1 MKSKMNL
8 QNNPTLCISVA
19 EKPGRFGITVHNA
32 GYRALGL
39 NFMYKTFAID
49 DIRGVI
55 TGVRSLGIRGCSVS
69 MPFKEKVIP
78 FLDRLDPLAKKIGAV
93 NTVVNDNGRL
103 IGYNT
108 DVIAVEKSLRP
119 LQIKNDKDIIIFGA
133 GGVSR
138 ASVVALKNL
147 KLKNM
152 ILRNRTKRKG
162 ERLAK
167 EFNVNFIQ
175 WSKRENIE
183 ADVIINATSIGM
195 TPNIFSSPISKK
207 KIENSQIVMD
217 VVVSPPKTK
226 LIKIA
231 NKQGKITVDGLKLSL
246 YQAFT
251 QFKLYTGRNPPIQ
264 VMQKAA
270 NTLYKVK

>member
-1 MKSKMNL
+1 MNL

-19 EKPGRFGITVHNA
+19 EKPGKFGITVHNA
-32 GYRALGL
+32 GYRALDL
-39 NFMYKTFAID
+39 NFVYKTFAID
-49 DIRGVI
+49 DIRGAI
-55 TGVRSLGIRGCSVS
+55 IGVRSLGIRGCSVS

-93 NTVVNDNGRL
+93 NTIVNDNGRL

-108 DVIAVEKSLRP
+108 DVIAVEKSLKP
-119 LQIKNDKDIIIFGA
+119 LQIKNDKNIIIFGA

-138 ASVVALKNL
+138 AILVALKNL
-147 KLKNM
+147 KLKN
-152 ILRNRTKRKG
+152 ITVTNRTTRKG

-175 WSKRENIE
+175 WSKRENVK
-183 ADVIINATSIGM
+183 ADVLINATSIGM
-195 TPNIFSSPISKK
+195 LPNIFSSPISKN
-207 KIENSQIVMD
+207 KIKNSQIVMD
-217 VVVSPPKTK
+217 VVAKPPKTK

-246 YQAFT
+246 YQAFA

-270 NTLYKVK
+270 MTLYEVK

>member
-1 MKSKMNL
+1 MKSKMNS

-19 EKPGRFGITVHNA
+19 EKPGKFGITVHNA

-55 TGVRSLGIRGCSVS
+55 TGVRSLGIRGCSIS

-78 FLDRLDPLAKKIGAV
+78 FLDRLDPLAKKISAV
-93 NTVVNDNGRL
+93 NTVVNDNGCL

-138 ASVVALKNL
+138 AILVALKNL
-147 KLKNM
+147 KLKNVT
-152 ILRNRTKRKG
+152 LTNRTKRKG

-175 WSKRENIE
+175 WSKRENIK
-183 ADVIINATSIGM
+183 ADVVINATSIGM
-195 TPNIFSSPISKK
+195 APNIFSSPISKK

-217 VVVSPPKTK
+217 VVVTPPKTK

>member
-19 EKPGRFGITVHNA
+19 EKPGKFGITVHNA

-39 NFMYKTFAID
+39 NFVYKTFAID
-49 DIRGVI
+49 DIKGAI
-55 TGVRSLGIRGCSVS
+55 IGVRSLGIRGCSVS

-108 DVIAVEKSLRP
+108 DVIAIEKSLKP

-138 ASVVALKNL
+138 AILVALKNL
-147 KLKNM
+147 KLKN
-152 ILRNRTKRKG
+152 ITLTNRTTRKG
-162 ERLAK
+162 EKLAK
-167 EFNVNFIQ
+167 EFNISFIQ
-175 WSKRENIE
+175 WTKRENVK
-183 ADVIINATSIGM
+183 ADVVINATSIGM
-195 TPNIFSSPISKK
+195 TPNIYSSPISKK
-207 KIENSQIVMD
+207 MIKNSQIVMD

-231 NKQGKITVDGLKLSL
+231 NRQGKITIDGLKLSL
-246 YQAFT
+246 YQAFI

-270 NTLYKVK
+270 KTLYKVK

>member
-39 NFMYKTFAID
+39 NFVYKTFAID
-49 DIRGVI
+49 DIKGTI

-78 FLDRLDPLAKKIGAV
+78 FLDGLDPLAKKIGAV

-108 DVIAVEKSLRP
+108 DVIAVEKSLKP
-119 LQIKNDKDIIIFGA
+119 LQIKNDKSVIIFGA

-138 ASVVALKNL
+138 AILAALKNL
-147 KLKNM
+147 KLKN
-152 ILRNRTKRKG
+152 ITLTNRTTRKG
-162 ERLAK
+162 KKLAK
-167 EFNVNFIQ
+167 EFNINFIQ
-175 WSKRENIE
+175 WSKRENVK
-183 ADVIINATSIGM
+183 ADIVINATSIGM
-195 TPNIFSSPISKK
+195 IPDINSSPISKMVIK
-207 KIENSQIVMD
+207 NSQIVMD
-217 VVVSPPKTK
+217 VVVAPSKTK

-231 NKQGKITVDGLKLSL
+231 NRQGKITIDGLKLSL
-246 YQAFT
+246 YQAFA

-270 NTLYKVK
+270 NTLYKVR

>member
-1 MKSKMNL
+1 MKSKMNIL
-8 QNNPTLCISVA
+8 NPTLCISVA
-19 EKPGRFGITVHNA
+19 EKPGKFGITVHNA

-39 NFMYKTFAID
+39 NFMYKTFAIN
-49 DIRGVI
+49 DIKGVI
-55 TGVRSLGIRGCSVS
+55 IGVRSLGIRGCSVS

-93 NTVVNDNGRL
+93 NTIVNDNGQL
-103 IGYNT
+103 TGYNT
-108 DVIAVEKSLRP
+108 DVIAVEKSLKP
-119 LQIKNDKDIIIFGA
+119 LQIKNDNDIIIFGA

-138 ASVVALKNL
+138 AILVALKNL
-147 KLKNM
+147 KLKN
-152 ILRNRTKRKG
+152 ITVANRTTRKG

-175 WSKRENIE
+175 WSKRESVK

-195 TPNIFSSPISKK
+195 IPNIFSSPISNN
-207 KIENSQIVMD
+207 KIKNSQIVMD
-217 VVVSPPKTK
+217 VVATPPKTK

-270 NTLYKVK
+270 RTLYEVK

>member
-8 QNNPTLCISVA
+8 LNPTLCISVA
-19 EKPGRFGITVHNA
+19 EKPGKFGITVHNA

-39 NFMYKTFAID
+39 NFMYKTFAIN
-49 DIRGVI
+49 DIKGAI
-55 TGVRSLGIRGCSVS
+55 IGVRSLGIRGCSVS

-93 NTVVNDNGRL
+93 NTIVNDNGRL

-108 DVIAVEKSLRP
+108 DVIAVEKSLKP

-138 ASVVALKNL
+138 AILVALKNL
-147 KLKNM
+147 KLKN
-152 ILRNRTKRKG
+152 ITVTNRTTRKG

-175 WSKRENIE
+175 WSKRENVKAE
-183 ADVIINATSIGM
+183 VLINATSIGM
-195 TPNIFSSPISKK
+195 LPNVFSSPISKN
-207 KIENSQIVMD
+207 KIKNSQIVMD
-217 VVVSPPKTK
+217 VVTKPPKTK

-270 NTLYKVK
+270 TTLYEVK

>member
-1 MKSKMNL
+1 MKNKMNS
-8 QNNPTLCISVA
+8 QNNPILCISVA
-19 EKPGRFGITVHNA
+19 EKPGKFGITVHNA

-55 TGVRSLGIRGCSVS
+55 IGVRSLGIRGCSVS

-78 FLDRLDPLAKKIGAV
+78 FLDRLDPLAKKTGAV

-138 ASVVALKNL
+138 AILVALKNL
-147 KLKNM
+147 KLKNVT
-152 ILRNRTKRKG
+152 LTNRTKRKG

-175 WSKRENIE
+175 WSKRENIK
-183 ADVIINATSIGM
+183 ADVVINATSIGM
-195 TPNIFSSPISKK
+195 VPNIFSSPISKK
-207 KIENSQIVMD
+207 KIKNSQIVMD
-217 VVVSPPKTK
+217 VVVTPPKTK

>member
-8 QNNPTLCISVA
+8 LNPTLCISVA
-19 EKPGRFGITVHNA
+19 EKPGKFGITVHNA

-39 NFMYKTFAID
+39 NFMYKTFAIN
-49 DIRGVI
+49 DIKGAI
-55 TGVRSLGIRGCSVS
+55 IGVRSLGIRGCSVS

-93 NTVVNDNGRL
+93 NTIVNDNGQL

-108 DVIAVEKSLRP
+108 DVIAVEKSLKP

-138 ASVVALKNL
+138 AILVALKNL
-147 KLKNM
+147 KLKN
-152 ILRNRTKRKG
+152 ITVANRTTRKG

-175 WSKRENIE
+175 WSKRENVKAE
-183 ADVIINATSIGM
+183 VLINATSIGM
-195 TPNIFSSPISKK
+195 FPNIFSSPISKN
-207 KIENSQIVMD
+207 KIKNSQIVMD
-217 VVVSPPKTK
+217 VVATPPKTK

-270 NTLYKVK
+270 MTLYEVK

>member
-1 MKSKMNL
+1 MNS
-8 QNNPTLCISVA
+8 QNNPILCISVA
-19 EKPGRFGITVHNA
+19 EKPGKFGITVHNA

-93 NTVVNDNGRL
+93 NTIVNDNGQL

-108 DVIAVEKSLRP
+108 DVIAVEKSLKP

-138 ASVVALKNL
+138 AILVALKNL
-147 KLKNM
+147 KLKN
-152 ILRNRTKRKG
+152 ITVANRTTRKG

-175 WSKRENIE
+175 WSKRENIK
-183 ADVIINATSIGM
+183 ADVVINATSIGM
-195 TPNIFSSPISKK
+195 VPNIFSSPISKK
-207 KIENSQIVMD
+207 KIKNSQIVMD
-217 VVVSPPKTK
+217 VVVTPPKTK

>member
-1 MKSKMNL
+1 MKNKMNP

-19 EKPGRFGITVHNA
+19 EKPGKFGITVHNA

-55 TGVRSLGIRGCSVS
+55 TGVRSLGIRGCSIS

-93 NTVVNDNGRL
+93 NTVVNDNGSL
-103 IGYNT
+103 VGYNT
-108 DVIAVEKSLRP
+108 DVIAVEKSLKQ
-119 LQIKNDKDIIIFGA
+119 LQIKNDKSIIIFGA

-138 ASVVALKNL
+138 AILVALKNL
-147 KLKNM
+147 KLKNI
-152 ILRNRTKRKG
+152 ILTNRTKRKG

-175 WSKRENIE
+175 WSKRENIK
-183 ADVIINATSIGM
+183 ADVVINATSIGM
-195 TPNIFSSPISKK
+195 APNIFSSPISKK
-207 KIENSQIVMD
+207 KIKISQIVMD
-217 VVVSPPKTK
+217 VVVTPPKTK

>member
-1 MKSKMNL
+1 MNS
-8 QNNPTLCISVA
+8 QNNPILCISVA
-19 EKPGRFGITVHNA
+19 EKPGKFGITVHNA

-78 FLDRLDPLAKKIGAV
+78 FLDRLDPLAKKTSAV

-138 ASVVALKNL
+138 AILVALKNL
-147 KLKNM
+147 KLKNVT
-152 ILRNRTKRKG
+152 LTNRTKRKG
-162 ERLAK
+162 EKLAK

-175 WSKRENIE
+175 WSKRENIK
-183 ADVIINATSIGM
+183 ADVVINATSIGM
-195 TPNIFSSPISKK
+195 APNIFSSPISKK
-207 KIENSQIVMD
+207 KIKNSQIVMD
-217 VVVSPPKTK
+217 VVVTPPKTK

>member
-1 MKSKMNL
+1 MNIL
-8 QNNPTLCISVA
+8 NPTLCISVA
-19 EKPGRFGITVHNA
+19 EKPGKFGITVHNA

-39 NFMYKTFAID
+39 NFMYKTFAIN
-49 DIRGVI
+49 DIKGVI
-55 TGVRSLGIRGCSVS
+55 IGVRSLGIRGCSVS

-93 NTVVNDNGRL
+93 NTIVNDNGQL
-103 IGYNT
+103 TGYNT
-108 DVIAVEKSLRP
+108 DVIAVEKSLKP
-119 LQIKNDKDIIIFGA
+119 LQIKNDNDIIIFGA

-138 ASVVALKNL
+138 AILVALKNL
-147 KLKNM
+147 KLKN
-152 ILRNRTKRKG
+152 ITVTNRTTRKG

-175 WSKRENIE
+175 WSKRESVK

-195 TPNIFSSPISKK
+195 IPNIFSSPISNN
-207 KIENSQIVMD
+207 KIKNSQIVMD
-217 VVVSPPKTK
+217 VVATPPKTK

-270 NTLYKVK
+270 RTLYEVK

>member
-1 MKSKMNL
+1 MKNKMNP

-19 EKPGRFGITVHNA
+19 EKPGKFGITVHNA

-138 ASVVALKNL
+138 AILVALKNL
-147 KLKNM
+147 KLKN
-152 ILRNRTKRKG
+152 ITVANRTTRKG

-175 WSKRENIE
+175 WSKRENIK
-183 ADVIINATSIGM
+183 ADVVINATSIGM
-195 TPNIFSSPISKK
+195 APNIFSSPISKK
-207 KIENSQIVMD
+207 KIKNSQIVMD
-217 VVVSPPKTK
+217 VVVTPPKTK

>member
-1 MKSKMNL
+1 MKNKMNS
-8 QNNPTLCISVA
+8 QNNPILCISVA
-19 EKPGRFGITVHNA
+19 EKPGKFGITVHNA

-78 FLDRLDPLAKKIGAV
+78 FLDRLDPLAKKTGAV

-138 ASVVALKNL
+138 AILVALKNL
-147 KLKNM
+147 KLKNVT
-152 ILRNRTKRKG
+152 LTNRTKRKG
-162 ERLAK
+162 EKLAK

-175 WSKRENIE
+175 WSKRENIK
-183 ADVIINATSIGM
+183 ADVVINATSIGM
-195 TPNIFSSPISKK
+195 VPNIFSSPISKK
-207 KIENSQIVMD
+207 KIKNSQIVMD
-217 VVVSPPKTK
+217 VVVTPPKTK

-270 NTLYKVK
+270 NILYKVK

>member
-1 MKSKMNL
+1 MKNKMNP

-19 EKPGRFGITVHNA
+19 EKPGKFGITVHNA

-55 TGVRSLGIRGCSVS
+55 IGVRSLGIRGCSIS

-93 NTVVNDNGRL
+93 NTVVNDNGSL
-103 IGYNT
+103 VGYNT
-108 DVIAVEKSLRP
+108 DVIAVEKSLRQ
-119 LQIKNDKDIIIFGA
+119 LQIKNDKSIIIFGA

-138 ASVVALKNL
+138 AILVALKNL
-147 KLKNM
+147 KLKNVT
-152 ILRNRTKRKG
+152 LTNRTKRKG
-162 ERLAK
+162 EKLAK

-175 WSKRENIE
+175 WSKRESIKV
-183 ADVIINATSIGM
+183 DVVINATSIGM
-195 TPNIFSSPISKK
+195 VPNIFSSPISKK
-207 KIENSQIVMD
+207 KIKNSQIVMD
-217 VVVSPPKTK
+217 VVVTPPKTK

>member
-1 MKSKMNL
+1 MKNKMNS

-19 EKPGRFGITVHNA
+19 EKPGKFGITVHNA

-78 FLDRLDPLAKKIGAV
+78 FLDRLDPLAKKTSAV
-93 NTVVNDNGRL
+93 NTVVNDNGHL

-138 ASVVALKNL
+138 AILVALKNL
-147 KLKNM
+147 KLKNVT
-152 ILRNRTKRKG
+152 LTNRTKRKG
-162 ERLAK
+162 EKLAK

-175 WSKRENIE
+175 WSKRENIK
-183 ADVIINATSIGM
+183 ADVVINATSIGM
-195 TPNIFSSPISKK
+195 VPNIFSSPISKK
-207 KIENSQIVMD
+207 KIKNSQIVMD
-217 VVVSPPKTK
+217 VVVTPPKTK

>member
-1 MKSKMNL
+1 MNS

-19 EKPGRFGITVHNA
+19 EKPGKFGITVHNA

-39 NFMYKTFAID
+39 NFLYKTFAIN
-49 DIRGVI
+49 DIKGAI
-55 TGVRSLGIRGCSVS
+55 IGVRSLGIRGCSVS

-93 NTVVNDNGRL
+93 NTIVNDNGQL

-108 DVIAVEKSLRP
+108 DVIAVEKSLKP

-138 ASVVALKNL
+138 AILVALKNL
-147 KLKNM
+147 KLKN
-152 ILRNRTKRKG
+152 ITVANRTTRKG

-175 WSKRENIE
+175 WSKRENVKAE
-183 ADVIINATSIGM
+183 VLINATSIGM
-195 TPNIFSSPISKK
+195 FPNIFSSPISKN
-207 KIENSQIVMD
+207 KIKNSQIVMD
-217 VVVSPPKTK
+217 VVATPPKTK

-251 QFKLYTGRNPPIQ
+251 QFKLYTGRNPPIK

-270 NTLYKVK
+270 TTLYEVK

>member
-1 MKSKMNL
+1 MNIL
-8 QNNPTLCISVA
+8 NPTLCISVA
-19 EKPGRFGITVHNA
+19 EKPGKFGITVHNA

-39 NFMYKTFAID
+39 NFMYKTFAIN
-49 DIRGVI
+49 DIKGAI
-55 TGVRSLGIRGCSVS
+55 IGVRSLGIRGCSVS

-93 NTVVNDNGRL
+93 NTIVNDNGHL

-108 DVIAVEKSLRP
+108 DVIAVEKSLKP

-138 ASVVALKNL
+138 AILVALKNL
-147 KLKNM
+147 KLKN
-152 ILRNRTKRKG
+152 ITVANRTTRKG

-175 WSKRENIE
+175 WSKRENVKAE
-183 ADVIINATSIGM
+183 VLINATSIGM
-195 TPNIFSSPISKK
+195 FPNIFSSPISKN
-207 KIENSQIVMD
+207 KIKNSQIVMD
-217 VVVSPPKTK
+217 VVATPPKTK

>member
-1 MKSKMNL
+1 MKNKMNP

-19 EKPGRFGITVHNA
+19 EKPGKFGITVHNA

-78 FLDRLDPLAKKIGAV
+78 FLDRLDPLAKKTSAV

-138 ASVVALKNL
+138 AILVALKNL
-147 KLKNM
+147 KLKNVT
-152 ILRNRTKRKG
+152 LTNRTKRKG

-175 WSKRENIE
+175 WSKRENIK
-183 ADVIINATSIGM
+183 ADVVINATSIGM
-195 TPNIFSSPISKK
+195 VPNIFSSPISKK
-207 KIENSQIVMD
+207 KIKNSQIVMD
-217 VVVSPPKTK
+217 VVVTPPKTK

>member
-1 MKSKMNL
+1 MKSKMNIL
-8 QNNPTLCISVA
+8 NPTLCISVA
-19 EKPGRFGITVHNA
+19 EKPGKFGITVHNA

-39 NFMYKTFAID
+39 NFMYKTFAIN
-49 DIRGVI
+49 DIKGVI
-55 TGVRSLGIRGCSVS
+55 IGVRSLGIRGCSVS

-93 NTVVNDNGRL
+93 NTIVNDNGQL

-108 DVIAVEKSLRP
+108 DVIAVEKSLKP

-138 ASVVALKNL
+138 AILVALKNL
-147 KLKNM
+147 KLKN
-152 ILRNRTKRKG
+152 ITVANRTTRKG

-175 WSKRENIE
+175 WSKRENVK

-195 TPNIFSSPISKK
+195 IPNIFSSPISNN
-207 KIENSQIVMD
+207 KIKNSQIVMD
-217 VVVSPPKTK
+217 VVATPPKTK

-270 NTLYKVK
+270 RTLYEVK

>member
-138 ASVVALKNL
+138 AILVALKNL
-147 KLKNM
+147 KLKN
-152 ILRNRTKRKG
+152 ITLTNRTKRKG

-175 WSKRENIE
+175 WSKRENIK
-183 ADVIINATSIGM
+183 ADVVINATSIGM

-207 KIENSQIVMD
+207 EIENSQIVMD
-217 VVVSPPKTK
+217 VVVTPPKTK

-270 NTLYKVK
+270 NTLYRVK

>member
-8 QNNPTLCISVA
+8 LNPTLCISVA
-19 EKPGRFGITVHNA
+19 EKPGKFGITVHNA

-39 NFMYKTFAID
+39 NFMYKTFAIN
-49 DIRGVI
+49 DIKGAI
-55 TGVRSLGIRGCSVS
+55 IGVRSLGIRGCSVS

-93 NTVVNDNGRL
+93 NTIVNDNGHL

-108 DVIAVEKSLRP
+108 DVIAVEKSLKP

-138 ASVVALKNL
+138 AILVALKNL
-147 KLKNM
+147 KLKN
-152 ILRNRTKRKG
+152 ITVANRTTRKG

-175 WSKRENIE
+175 WSKRENVKAE
-183 ADVIINATSIGM
+183 VLINATSIGM
-195 TPNIFSSPISKK
+195 FPNIFSSPISKN
-207 KIENSQIVMD
+207 KIKNSQIVMD
-217 VVVSPPKTK
+217 VVATPPKTK

-270 NTLYKVK
+270 TTLYEVK

>member
-1 MKSKMNL
+1 MKSKMNIL
-8 QNNPTLCISVA
+8 NPTLCISVA
-19 EKPGRFGITVHNA
+19 EKPGKFGITVHNA

-39 NFMYKTFAID
+39 NFMYKTFAIN
-49 DIRGVI
+49 DIKGAI
-55 TGVRSLGIRGCSVS
+55 IGVRSLGIRGCSVS

-93 NTVVNDNGRL
+93 NTIVNDNGQL

-108 DVIAVEKSLRP
+108 DVIAVEKSLKP

-138 ASVVALKNL
+138 AILVALKNL
-147 KLKNM
+147 KLKN
-152 ILRNRTKRKG
+152 ITVANRTTRKG

-175 WSKRENIE
+175 WSKRENVK

-195 TPNIFSSPISKK
+195 IPNIFSSPISNN
-207 KIENSQIVMD
+207 KIKNSQIVMD
-217 VVVSPPKTK
+217 VVATPPKTK

-270 NTLYKVK
+270 TTLYEVK

>member
-1 MKSKMNL
+1 MKGKMNL
-8 QNNPTLCISVA
+8 LNNPTICISVA
-19 EKPGRFGITVHNA
+19 RKPGRFGITVHNA

-49 DIRGVI
+49 DIRGAI

-93 NTVVNDNGRL
+93 NTIVNDNGRL

-108 DVIAVEKSLRP
+108 DIIAVEKALKPLR
-119 LQIKNDKDIIIFGA
+119 IKNDKDIIIFGA

-138 ASVVALKNL
+138 AILTALKNL
-147 KLKNM
+147 KLKN
-152 ILRNRTKRKG
+152 ITLTNRTTRKG

-167 EFNVNFIQ
+167 QFNINFIQ
-175 WSKRENIE
+175 WSKRENIM
-183 ADVIINATSIGM
+183 ADVLINATSIGM
-195 TPNIFSSPISKK
+195 TPDTFSTPVSKNNIK
-207 KIENSQIVMD
+207 NSQIVMD
-217 VVVSPPKTK
+217 VVASPPKTK

-231 NKQGKITVDGLKLSL
+231 NKHGKITIDGLKLSL
-246 YQAFT
+246 YQSFT

-264 VMQKAA
+264 VMEKAA
-270 NTLYKVK
+270 RTIYGVK

>member
-1 MKSKMNL
+1 MKNKMNS
-8 QNNPTLCISVA
+8 QNNPILCISVA
-19 EKPGRFGITVHNA
+19 EKPGKFGITVHNA

-78 FLDRLDPLAKKIGAV
+78 FLDRLDPLAKKTSAV

-138 ASVVALKNL
+138 AILVALKNL
-147 KLKNM
+147 KLKN
-152 ILRNRTKRKG
+152 ITVANRTTRKG

-175 WSKRENIE
+175 WSKRENIK
-183 ADVIINATSIGM
+183 ADVVINATSIGM
-195 TPNIFSSPISKK
+195 VPNIFSSPISKK
-207 KIENSQIVMD
+207 KIKNSQIVMD
-217 VVVSPPKTK
+217 VVVTPPKTK

>member
-1 MKSKMNL
+1 MKGKMNL
-8 QNNPTLCISVA
+8 LNNPTICISVA
-19 EKPGRFGITVHNA
+19 RKPGRFGITVHNA

-49 DIRGVI
+49 DIRGAI

-93 NTVVNDNGRL
+93 NTIVNDNGRL

-108 DVIAVEKSLRP
+108 DIIAVEKALKPLR
-119 LQIKNDKDIIIFGA
+119 IKNDKDIIIFGA

-138 ASVVALKNL
+138 AILVALKNL
-147 KLKNM
+147 KLKN
-152 ILRNRTKRKG
+152 ITVANRTTRKG

-175 WSKRENIE
+175 WSKRESVK

-195 TPNIFSSPISKK
+195 IPNIFSSPISNN
-207 KIENSQIVMD
+207 KIKNSQIVMD
-217 VVVSPPKTK
+217 VVATPPKTK

-270 NTLYKVK
+270 RTLYEVK

>member
-1 MKSKMNL
+1 MNS

-19 EKPGRFGITVHNA
+19 EKPGKFGITVHNA

-78 FLDRLDPLAKKIGAV
+78 FLDRLDPLAKKTSAV

-138 ASVVALKNL
+138 AILVALKNL
-147 KLKNM
+147 KLKN
-152 ILRNRTKRKG
+152 ITVANRTTRKG

-175 WSKRENIE
+175 WSKRENVKAE
-183 ADVIINATSIGM
+183 VLINATSIGM
-195 TPNIFSSPISKK
+195 VPNIFSSPISKK
-207 KIENSQIVMD
+207 KIKNSQIVMD
-217 VVVSPPKTK
+217 VVVTPPKTK

-246 YQAFT
+246 YQAFI

>member
-1 MKSKMNL
+1 MKSKMNIL
-8 QNNPTLCISVA
+8 NPTLCISVA
-19 EKPGRFGITVHNA
+19 EKPGKFGITVHNA

-39 NFMYKTFAID
+39 NFMYKTFAIN
-49 DIRGVI
+49 DIKGAI
-55 TGVRSLGIRGCSVS
+55 IGVRSLGIRGCSVS

-93 NTVVNDNGRL
+93 NTIVNDNGQL

-108 DVIAVEKSLRP
+108 DVIAVEKSLKP

-138 ASVVALKNL
+138 AILVALKNL
-147 KLKNM
+147 KLKN
-152 ILRNRTKRKG
+152 ITVANRTTRKG
-162 ERLAK
+162 KRLAK

-175 WSKRENIE
+175 WSKRENVKAE
-183 ADVIINATSIGM
+183 VLINATSIGM
-195 TPNIFSSPISKK
+195 FPNIFSSPISKN
-207 KIENSQIVMD
+207 KIKNSQIVMD
-217 VVVSPPKTK
+217 VVATPPKTK

-270 NTLYKVK
+270 TTLYEVK

>member
-1 MKSKMNL
+1 MKSKMNIL
-8 QNNPTLCISVA
+8 NPTLCISVA
-19 EKPGRFGITVHNA
+19 EKPGKFGITVHNA

-39 NFMYKTFAID
+39 NFMYKTFAIN
-49 DIRGVI
+49 DIKGAI
-55 TGVRSLGIRGCSVS
+55 IGVRSLGIRGCSVS

-93 NTVVNDNGRL
+93 NTIVNDNGQL

-108 DVIAVEKSLRP
+108 DVIAVEKSLKP
-119 LQIKNDKDIIIFGA
+119 LQIKNDNDIIIFGA

-138 ASVVALKNL
+138 AILVALKNL
-147 KLKNM
+147 KLKN
-152 ILRNRTKRKG
+152 ITLTNRTKRKG

-175 WSKRENIE
+175 WSKRENIK
-183 ADVIINATSIGM
+183 ADVVINATSIGM

-207 KIENSQIVMD
+207 EIENSQIVMD
-217 VVVSPPKTK
+217 VVVTPPKTK

>member
-1 MKSKMNL
+1 MKNKMNP

-19 EKPGRFGITVHNA
+19 EKPGKFGITVHNA

-78 FLDRLDPLAKKIGAV
+78 FLDRLDPLAKKISAV

-138 ASVVALKNL
+138 AILVALKNL
-147 KLKNM
+147 KLKN
-152 ILRNRTKRKG
+152 ITVANRTTRKG

-175 WSKRENIE
+175 WSKRENVKAE
-183 ADVIINATSIGM
+183 VLINATSIGM
-195 TPNIFSSPISKK
+195 FPNIFSSPISKN
-207 KIENSQIVMD
+207 KIKNSQIVMD
-217 VVVSPPKTK
+217 VVATPPKTK

-270 NTLYKVK
+270 TTLYEVK

>member
-1 MKSKMNL
+1 MKSKMNIL
-8 QNNPTLCISVA
+8 NPTLCISVA
-19 EKPGRFGITVHNA
+19 EKPGKFGITVHNA

-39 NFMYKTFAID
+39 NFMYKTFAIN
-49 DIRGVI
+49 DIKGVI
-55 TGVRSLGIRGCSVS
+55 IGVRSLGIRGCSVS

-93 NTVVNDNGRL
+93 NTIVNDNGQL
-103 IGYNT
+103 TGYNT
-108 DVIAVEKSLRP
+108 DVIAVEKSLKP
-119 LQIKNDKDIIIFGA
+119 LQIKNDNDIIIFGA

-138 ASVVALKNL
+138 AILVALKNL
-147 KLKNM
+147 KLKN
-152 ILRNRTKRKG
+152 ITVTNRTTRKG

-175 WSKRENIE
+175 WSKRESVK

-195 TPNIFSSPISKK
+195 IPNIFSSPISNN
-207 KIENSQIVMD
+207 KIKNSQIVMD
-217 VVVSPPKTK
+217 VVATPPKTK

-270 NTLYKVK
+270 RTLYEVK

>member
-1 MKSKMNL
+1 MKSKMNIL
-8 QNNPTLCISVA
+8 NPTLCISVA
-19 EKPGRFGITVHNA
+19 EKPGKFGITVHNA

-39 NFMYKTFAID
+39 NFMYKTFAIN
-49 DIRGVI
+49 DIKGAI
-55 TGVRSLGIRGCSVS
+55 IGVRSLGIRGCSVS

-93 NTVVNDNGRL
+93 NTIVNDNGQL
-103 IGYNT
+103 TGYNT
-108 DVIAVEKSLRP
+108 DVIAVEKSLKP
-119 LQIKNDKDIIIFGA
+119 LQIKNDNDIIIFGA

-138 ASVVALKNL
+138 AILVALKNL
-147 KLKNM
+147 KLKN
-152 ILRNRTKRKG
+152 ITVANRTTRKG

-175 WSKRENIE
+175 WSKRESVK

-195 TPNIFSSPISKK
+195 IPNIFSSPISNN
-207 KIENSQIVMD
+207 KIKNSQIVMD
-217 VVVSPPKTK
+217 VVATPPKTK

-270 NTLYKVK
+270 TTLYEVK